1 MGVDAKKNQQRSMF
15 SHEIALASKLYGG
28 DPNSNPRLATILA
41 NAKKA
46 GFPKASM
53 EAAIARGQ
61 GRSTSGAAL
70 ENLTLEVIM
79 PSQVAMVIDIETDN
93 RARSLMELRYL
104 VKSHGGT
111 VSPTSYLFTKKGRVS
126 FEKDERN
133 LGVDEVLDEA
143 IEAGAEDVET
153 DEDGNVVV
161 WTEPQATTSAAQ
173 ALMKSL
179 DLKVQSS
186 EIIWDANEDTKV
198 KLDSTE
204 AVKALSEFVDALQ
217 ENTSVE
223 GVYANVAQGG
233 IEDEAWEE
241 LQSKLAA

>member
-1 MGVDAKKNQQRSMF
+1 
-15 SHEIALASKLYGG
+15 LAG
-28 DPNSNPRLATILA
+28 I
-41 NAKKA
+41 
-46 GFPKASM
+46 PKASM

-79 PSQVAMVIDIETDN
+79 PPQVAMVIDIETDN
-93 RARSLMELRYL
+93 RARSLMELRFV
-104 VKSHGGT
+104 VKFHGGT

-153 DEDGNVVV
+153 DEDGNIIV
-161 WTEPQATTSAAQ
+161 WTEPQGTSAASQ

-179 DLKVQSS
+179 DLKIQSS
-186 EIIWDANEDTKV
+186 EIIWDANEDTMV
-198 KLDSTE
+198 KLDSTD
-204 AVKALSEFVDALQ
+204 AVNALSEFLDALQ
-217 ENTSVE
+217 ENTSVQ
-223 GVYANVAQGG
+223 GVYANIAKGS
-233 IEDEAWEE
+233 IEDGAWED
-241 LQSKLAA
+241 LKMKLAA